1 MKDRTRSRLLL
12 LGLLSLFAIGP
23 LGLYL
28 DVPALYA
35 IGSLGTLTVVAWL
48 LVRAFLGRD
57 RRRENPESSTCMADQ
72 PILVKTVGAAVHSIH
87 GGGTLYVWPGRIQLI
102 LGRVTGAL
110 GGVASIEHTQPSVQ
124 IFCARIMFP
133 WMNMTVLLRDQERTA
148 AVRGSCIA
156 RRSLTAAFEEAGFK
170 VETRRSWIGIG
181 VLDTSS

>member
-1 MKDRTRSRLLL
+1 LLL
-12 LGLLSLFAIGP
+12 LGLLALFAIGP

-28 DVPALYA
+28 DVPALYT
-35 IGSLGTLTVVAWL
+35 IGSLGMLAIVAWL

-57 RRRENPESSTCMADQ
+57 RRREDPEVSARVADQ
-72 PILVKTVGAAVHSIH
+72 PILVRSVGAAVHYIH
-87 GGGTLYVWPGRIQLI
+87 GGGTLYVWPGRIRLTF
-102 LGRVTGAL
+102 GSVTGAL
-110 GGVASIEHTQPSVQ
+110 AGVPAIEHTQPSVQ
-124 IFCARIMFP
+124 ILCARIMFP

-148 AVRGSCIA
+148 AVRGSCMA